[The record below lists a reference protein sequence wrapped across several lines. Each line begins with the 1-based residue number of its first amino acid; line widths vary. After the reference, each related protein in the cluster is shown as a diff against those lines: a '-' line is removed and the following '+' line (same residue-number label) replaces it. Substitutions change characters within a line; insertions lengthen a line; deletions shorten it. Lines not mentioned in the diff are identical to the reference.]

1 MEQLTLLLMVAIL
14 VEALSDWVKDLLS
27 SQTRRSRLVALG
39 ISLIIVFTL
48 QLDLFLLLRLE
59 PAVPVVG
66 GVLLSILVSRG
77 ANFVHDLLD
86 RLRSWKEL

>member
-1 MEQLTLLLMVAIL
+1 MEQITILIMVAIL
-14 VEALSDWVKDLLS
+14 VEAISDWVKDLFS
-27 SQTRRSRLVALG
+27 SQTRWPRLVALG

-59 PAVPVVG
+59 PAYPVVG

-77 ANFVHDLLD
+77 ANFVHDFLD
-86 RLRSWKEL
+86 RLRSWKEV